1 MNYYPWVNDKLDNH
15 DSGLWKIKTEH
26 FFHKWMLNT
35 AITSLGGGWRYTKI
49 QGTVLIILE
58 MAKNSAVALLPNKPW
73 KKNAQV
79 HIWFSCLFLSK
90 TTLSNSTMH
99 SLIHTLTHTHTVAIC
114 HTLTF
119 PSSPRLT
126 VLPGHMLTNDSI
138 TLLPPHYGG

>member
-1 MNYYPWVNDKLDNH
+1 MNYYLWVHDKLDNH
-15 DSGLWKIKTEH
+15 DSNIFSQVDAKYNH
-26 FFHKWMLNT
+26 NFF
-35 AITSLGGGWRYTKI
+35 GGEKDWRYTKI
-49 QGTVLIILE
+49 QGNILIIL
-58 MAKNSAVALLPNKPW
+58 LLHCCQINPE
-73 KKNAQV
+73 KKAQV
-79 HIWFSCLFLSK
+79 HIWFSCLFMSK

-119 PSSPRLT
+119 PSSPCLT